1 MATILAVDDH
11 AINREFLATLLGYVG
26 HDVLEASD
34 GLEALEVARAR
45 RPDLIITDV
54 LMPNMD
60 GVELADRIHDDPTI
74 AHTPIIFYTATYRVP
89 EASVLAES
97 CHVVAVL
104 AKPAEPQ
111 AILDAVALA
120 LGSGPAPVLMPEQ
133 TTAPPSFLGAKLPVY
148 LRDLTELQQRLR
160 HLSAQGIEDRG
171 QPSSA
176 HADPLLSSYQVLGL
190 RLAALLELGLVL
202 ASKRDPEELIDLF
215 CAGAKDIMNCRYA
228 IVAILDADARHI
240 LYLATRGF
248 SDGVHARFVS
258 IEPRAGLFG
267 EILTSGMP
275 RRLRD
280 QSGTATTLGLPAF
293 HPAITSLLAVPIPL
307 RSTAS
312 VCGWL
317 CFSERIGT
325 EAFDAED
332 EQFAVTLA
340 AQLALAYGNLAMY
353 DEVQRHAAKL
363 EIEIIE
369 RRRAQNELAHRIT
382 HDQTTGL
389 PRFVL
394 IEEYLKIALA
404 DAAARGGRVLVYY
417 VDLDFF
423 HTVNET
429 RGRTVGDH
437 VLRSIAERLGTI
449 VGDGGRIAHVAA
461 DEFAIAFPD
470 SHRSHDPDALGEAI
484 RSRIEDAIAI
494 DDDKV
499 YVTSSVGLSLYPDN
513 GDTPQELLRKAEAAM
528 MYAKRE
534 GRNSVRAF
542 SNDQNQEL
550 LDRISLGPLLRDAIR
565 HGQLVL
571 HYQPLVGGPNA
582 RILGFEALVRWQSP
596 EFGLLP
602 PHRFLQVAEEFGL
615 IVDIGTFVL
624 ESACRQAREWL
635 DGGTGDFSI
644 AINVSALQMQ
654 RSDFVDEVRSAL
666 KGWDLP
672 AYCIELE
679 LTEDMMTAN
688 VERTIDTMRA
698 LKKLG
703 VRLSLDDFGTGYS
716 SLNYL
721 RRFPLDKLKIDRSF
735 VRDIISDPGAAS
747 LCRSIIAIGHQLGMV
762 VLAEGVE
769 TAEQVAYLRKNACDH
784 FQGFYFSKAV
794 PAENA
799 LQLLRRRDSG
809 KETETHEEKS

>member
-1 MATILAVDDH
+1 
-11 AINREFLATLLGYVG
+11 
-26 HDVLEASD
+26 
-34 GLEALEVARAR
+34 
-45 RPDLIITDV
+45 
-54 LMPNMD
+54 
-60 GVELADRIHDDPTI
+60 
-74 AHTPIIFYTATYRVP
+74 
-89 EASVLAES
+89 
-97 CHVVAVL
+97 
-104 AKPAEPQ
+104 
-111 AILDAVALA
+111 
-120 LGSGPAPVLMPEQ
+120 
-133 TTAPPSFLGAKLPVY
+133 
-148 LRDLTELQQRLR
+148 
-160 HLSAQGIEDRG
+160 
-171 QPSSA
+171 
-176 HADPLLSSYQVLGL
+176 
-190 RLAALLELGLVL
+190 
-202 ASKRDPEELIDLF
+202 
-215 CAGAKDIMNCRYA
+215 
-228 IVAILDADARHI
+228 
-240 LYLATRGF
+240 
-248 SDGVHARFVS
+248 
-258 IEPRAGLFG
+258 
-267 EILTSGMP
+267 
-275 RRLRD
+275 
-280 QSGTATTLGLPAF
+280 
-293 HPAITSLLAVPIPL
+293 
-307 RSTAS
+307 
-312 VCGWL
+312 
-317 CFSERIGT
+317 
-325 EAFDAED
+325 
-332 EQFAVTLA
+332 
-340 AQLALAYGNLAMY
+340 
-353 DEVQRHAAKL
+353 
-363 EIEIIE
+363 
-369 RRRAQNELAHRIT
+369 
-382 HDQTTGL
+382 
-389 PRFVL
+389 
-394 IEEYLKIALA
+394 
-404 DAAARGGRVLVYY
+404 
-417 VDLDFF
+417 
-423 HTVNET
+423 
-429 RGRTVGDH
+429 
-437 VLRSIAERLGTI
+437 
-449 VGDGGRIAHVAA
+449 
-461 DEFAIAFPD
+461 
-470 SHRSHDPDALGEAI
+470 
-484 RSRIEDAIAI
+484 
-494 DDDKV
+494 
-499 YVTSSVGLSLYPDN
+499 
-513 GDTPQELLRKAEAAM
+513 
-528 MYAKRE
+528 
-534 GRNSVRAF
+534 VRAF

-582 RILGFEALVRWQSP
+582 RILGFEALLRWQSP

-688 VERTIDTMRA
+688 VERTIETMRA